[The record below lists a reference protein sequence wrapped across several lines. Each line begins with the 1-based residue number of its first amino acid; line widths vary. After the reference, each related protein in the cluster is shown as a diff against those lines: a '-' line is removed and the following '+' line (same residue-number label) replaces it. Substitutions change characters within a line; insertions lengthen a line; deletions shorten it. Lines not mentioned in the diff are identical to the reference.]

1 MAALRKQSTPTD
13 PSADAIVRDLETRRR
28 FGAAKRVAYLLS
40 LDGDD
45 PDEEPVNIES
55 LHWFAELLKRHF
67 TLPDP
72 RIGVKPNG
80 LVQI

>member
-40 LDGDD
+40 LDGSD
-45 PDEEPVNIES
+45 PDDSP
-55 LHWFAELLKRHF
+55 
-67 TLPDP
+67 
-72 RIGVKPNG
+72 
-80 LVQI
+80 